1 MAQPIRP
8 EFNAIDVEKFDLV
21 PGGRELALLRLEG
34 RYRSRLAQPLFEAA
48 LLVDDGLAIHRHEPI
63 PESEALV
70 PSGSEEEWA
79 WRVAFAVS
87 VAVLEDPE
95 TAFALEAGPGLEVD
109 LDRPTV
115 WQPPHAPTR
124 TRGRIAVGRRA
135 AAAAMLVALMAA
147 PVATMADAANL
158 VQAGNA
164 ALNASKSHPL
174 YAETCHPATPG
185 QPIDPRIHCGPPAKP
200 AHSTAASQPTTTS
213 AAQQSGPA
221 QAATTTAKPTNSKD
235 TGQTHTSSSTS
246 GNGKK
251 KHKHH
256 HKTNSNPAP
265 SAPAGP
271 SAPPANFAPRPAA
284 PAGPLRNPDGSPA
297 PSNPTFF
304 SAPAPG
310 NGAVPNFII
319 EHFRVPIFL
328 LPIYQ
333 SAGTQYGI
341 PWQVLAAINEI
352 ETDYGR
358 NLSVSTAG
366 AVGWMQFMPS
376 TWARWGVDAN
386 GDGKKDPYNPV
397 DAIYAAARYL
407 KASGGQKDIRRAIF
421 AYNHAGWYVDSVMMR
436 AKLLGGMSD
445 GVVDSLTGLTQGRF
459 PVDAPARY
467 ADDPAQNGGGSKKS
481 ATKLIQSDPTRQ
493 AVGIYADPGAPVI
506 ASADGVIKHVGHNHK
521 LGNFVVLE
529 DVYGNRYTYAGLGE
543 ISKVYPV
550 PKKSKGPTGREA
562 RASGGPLSPHP
573 QVITRQRIFA
583 HPSRPA
589 NRNNGGLEQMFEEAS
604 TKAGYSTYSNLFT
617 PGLGL
622 NSHNSTMRPLV
633 KGARVIA
640 GTVLGRVGR
649 PDPHQAAH
657 MNFMI
662 RPAGKGAPYI
672 DPKPILDGWKLLE
685 STAVYRAKGKNILKN
700 PNVSIGQIL
709 MMSKAQLQKKV
720 LHDRRIRIYAGGRN
734 DIRTG
739 QIDRRV
745 LAVLEYLAMSGLEP
759 TVSCLKSGHSEFT
772 TSGNVSEHASGNAV
786 DISEINGI
794 SITGHQQKGGIA
806 YRTVRKLMQLQ
817 GTMKPHQIISLID
830 LGANTLA
837 LPDHYN
843 HIHVGFRPTAGDSKK
858 VGMEAIQILKPG
870 QWTDLITRLRQIQ
883 NPHVRTSPS
892 PYALPAK

>member
-1 MAQPIRP
+1 M
-8 EFNAIDVEKFDLV
+8 
-21 PGGRELALLRLEG
+21 
-34 RYRSRLAQPLFEAA
+34 
-48 LLVDDGLAIHRHEPI
+48 
-63 PESEALV
+63 
-70 PSGSEEEWA
+70 
-79 WRVAFAVS
+79 
-87 VAVLEDPE
+87 
-95 TAFALEAGPGLEVD
+95 
-109 LDRPTV
+109 
-115 WQPPHAPTR
+115 
-124 TRGRIAVGRRA
+124 
-135 AAAAMLVALMAA
+135 
-147 PVATMADAANL
+147 
-158 VQAGNA
+158 
-164 ALNASKSHPL
+164 
-174 YAETCHPATPG
+174 
-185 QPIDPRIHCGPPAKP
+185 
-200 AHSTAASQPTTTS
+200 
-213 AAQQSGPA
+213 
-221 QAATTTAKPTNSKD
+221 
-235 TGQTHTSSSTS
+235 
-246 GNGKK
+246 
-251 KHKHH
+251 
-256 HKTNSNPAP
+256 
-265 SAPAGP
+265 
-271 SAPPANFAPRPAA
+271 
-284 PAGPLRNPDGSPA
+284 
-297 PSNPTFF
+297 
-304 SAPAPG
+304 
-310 NGAVPNFII
+310 
-319 EHFRVPIFL
+319 
-328 LPIYQ
+328 
-333 SAGTQYGI
+333 
-341 PWQVLAAINEI
+341 LAAINEI

-358 NLSVSTAG
+358 NLSISSAG
-366 AVGWMQFMPS
+366 ALGWMQFMPS

-467 ADDPAQNGGGSKKS
+467 ADDPAEHRAGSKKS
-481 ATKLIQSDPTRQ
+481 LKASTTVQSDPTRQ

-506 ASADGVIKHVGHNHK
+506 ASADGRIKRIGYDKK

-529 DVYGNRYTYAGLGE
+529 DVYGNRYTYAGLGS

-550 PKKSKGPTGREA
+550 PKRTGPSGREA
-562 RASGGPLSPHP
+562 RANGGPLSPHP
-573 QVITRQRIFA
+573 QIVTRQRVFA

-589 NRNNGGLEQMFEEAS
+589 NRDNGGLEQIFDEAS
-604 TKAGYSTYSNLFT
+604 SKGGFTTYSNLFT

-622 NSHNSTMRPLV
+622 NSRNSTLRPLV

-649 PDPHQAAH
+649 PAAGKAAH

-709 MMSKAQLQKKV
+709 MMSKSQLQKKV
-720 LHDRRIRIYAGGRN
+720 LSDKRIRIYAAGRN

-772 TSGNVSEHASGNAV
+772 SSGNISEHASGSAV

-806 YRTVRKLMQLQ
+806 YRTVRKLMRLQ
-817 GTMKPHQIISLID
+817 GTLKPHQIISLLD
-830 LGANTLA
+830 LGGNTLA

-843 HIHVGFRPTAGDSKK
+843 HVHVGFHPTAGDSKK
-858 VGMEAIQILKPG
+858 LGKEAVEILKPG

-883 NPHVRTSPS
+883 NPTVRTSPS
-892 PYALPAK
+892 PYALPAR